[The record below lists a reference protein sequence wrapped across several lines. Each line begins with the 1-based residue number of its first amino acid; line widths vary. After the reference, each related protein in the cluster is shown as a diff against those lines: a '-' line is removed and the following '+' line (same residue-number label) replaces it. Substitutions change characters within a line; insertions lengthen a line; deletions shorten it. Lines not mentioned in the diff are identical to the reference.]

1 MKNINYENKDLLEVI
16 ELFGDLKKENTELY
30 NKLRIF
36 LEINNAIKKTE
47 II

>member
-1 MKNINYENKDLLEVI
+1 MTNANCENKDLLEVV
-16 ELFGDLKKENTELY
+16 ELFGNLKKENTELY

-36 LEINNAIKKTE
+36 LEINNEIKKTE